1 MVEIGRLID
10 DHVDRWTDEWKEG
23 GENRR
28 MDEFRM
34 QQQCN
39 SPIYKKMNEQNLN
52 INSRNRKQVRA

>member
-28 MDEFRM
+28 MDE
-34 QQQCN
+34 
-39 SPIYKKMNEQNLN
+39 
-52 INSRNRKQVRA
+52 